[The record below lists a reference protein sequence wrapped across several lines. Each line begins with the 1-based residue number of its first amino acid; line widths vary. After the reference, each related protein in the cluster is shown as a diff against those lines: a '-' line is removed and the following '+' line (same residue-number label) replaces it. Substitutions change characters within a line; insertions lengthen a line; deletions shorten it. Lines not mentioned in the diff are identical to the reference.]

1 MNANNILKKL
11 ALMENLTEV
20 ESREL
25 ANGLMKGELTST
37 QIGAV
42 LTALAIKGE
51 ESEEILGFSKGLRDN
66 MVTLDYS
73 DSHLIDTCG
82 TGGDG
87 LNTFNVSTVV
97 AFVAAA
103 AGIKVAKHGNRALSS
118 KCGSADVL
126 LELGIDITLSK
137 AEASRALEEIGI
149 AFLFAPNYHL
159 AMKNVAKERKELAIR
174 TIFNLVGPIVNPA
187 NLTGQLLGVSRG
199 EIQFKLAEVLR
210 DLGLKKA
217 LVVHGDDG
225 LDEISICTTSTIYE
239 VNKGKIIEYKVSPEK
254 LGFKRANIEELKGG
268 EAKENSE
275 IILSILQGEKG
286 AKRDM
291 VLINS
296 AAALYVGEKVKSLE
310 EGVELAK
317 ILIDKG
323 LALEKL
329 RNLKGFKRD

>member
-1 MNANNILKKL
+1 MNANNILRKL
-11 ALMENLTEV
+11 SLMENLTEL
-20 ESREL
+20 EAREL

-66 MVTLDYS
+66 MVSLDYKN
-73 DSHLIDTCG
+73 SHLIDTCG

-126 LELGIDITLSK
+126 LELGVDINLTK
-137 AEASRALEEIGI
+137 DEVNRALEEIGI
-149 AFLFAPNYHL
+149 AFLFAPNYHV

-199 EIQFKLAEVLR
+199 QLQFKLAEVLR

-239 VNKGKIIEYKVSPEK
+239 VNGREIREYKISPEK
-254 LGFKRANIEELKGG
+254 FGLKRATIEELKGG
-268 EAKENSE
+268 EVKENSE
-275 IILSILQGEKG
+275 IILSILGGEKG
-286 AKRDM
+286 ARRDM

-296 AAALYVGEKVKSLE
+296 AAALYVGEKVNSLE

-317 ILIDKG
+317 TFIDKG
-323 LALEKL
+323 LALKKL
-329 RNLKGFKRD
+329 EELKNFKRI